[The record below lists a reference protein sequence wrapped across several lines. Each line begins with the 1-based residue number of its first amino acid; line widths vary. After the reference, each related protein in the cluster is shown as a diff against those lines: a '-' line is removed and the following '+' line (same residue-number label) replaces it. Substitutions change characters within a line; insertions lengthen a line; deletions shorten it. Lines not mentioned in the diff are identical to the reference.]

1 MKAVRSLVIMGLV
14 LLSIAVT
21 TPDIAMAMNPST
33 ALAAPTLLSPANG
46 AIVSP
51 NPTLSWRAVPGAAR
65 YHIQVAGG
73 TYFDQQYNFIESWSL
88 TSTSYRISG
97 HPEAY
102 NPHLYWRV
110 QAIDANNVQG
120 PWSQTSQFTIK

>member
-1 MKAVRSLVIMGLV
+1 MKAVRRLVFMGLM
-14 LLSIAVT
+14 LLSIAAT
-21 TPDIAMAMNPST
+21 TPKAALAMKPST
-33 ALAAPTLLSPANG
+33 ALTAPILLAPANG

-51 NPTLSWRAVPGAAR
+51 NPTLSWHAVPGAAR

-73 TYFDQQYNFIESWSL
+73 TYFDQQYNFIENWSL

-102 NPHLYWRV
+102 NPRLYWRV
-110 QAIDANNVQG
+110 QAIDASNVQG
-120 PWSQTSQFTIK
+120 PWSQTWQFTIK